1 MILKKAEIFTTNDT
15 EIGDVETHKMKI
27 QLKYDVP
34 AQTNYNFISKL
45 LWGKSRNA
53 RFFVRKPLFFFFF
66 LPEPKFFKHNP
77 RN

>member
-15 EIGDVETHKMKI
+15 ETGDVETHKMKI

-53 RFFVRKPLFFFFF
+53 RFFGKKTTFLFLFFAGA
-66 LPEPKFFKHNP
+66 
-77 RN
+77 